1 MHCQPQTQLY
11 QNHQCT
17 EGLYGRSSHVMT
29 ALDSDSVASK
39 IEKHECLKHKDKK
52 YALKSIFYINEVI
65 KQNEYLKLLEVCVP
79 KLIV

>member
-1 MHCQPQTQLY
+1 
-11 QNHQCT
+11 
-17 EGLYGRSSHVMT
+17 MT